1 MHNSISK
8 LGGEGMKKGVA
19 IILLLIFFLGGVA
32 FGANSNSKE
41 KSQVSAASTLTK
53 QLEQY
58 EQLLKDEED
67 ELFIPYNQLV
77 NQTSAN
83 STTEYVSAVAHNSVS
98 QLGQDAGN
106 MLKTIVREILRVI
119 VKLCDQW
126 ITQ

>member
-1 MHNSISK
+1 
-8 LGGEGMKKGVA
+8 MKKSVA

-32 FGANSNSKE
+32 FGVNSNSKE

-53 QLEQY
+53 QLEHY

-67 ELFIPYNQLV
+67 EVFIPYDQLV
-77 NQTSAN
+77 SQTPVN

-98 QLGQDAGN
+98 QFGQDAGD
-106 MLKTIVREILRVI
+106 MLKTMVREILRTI
-119 VKLCDQW
+119 VRICDQW